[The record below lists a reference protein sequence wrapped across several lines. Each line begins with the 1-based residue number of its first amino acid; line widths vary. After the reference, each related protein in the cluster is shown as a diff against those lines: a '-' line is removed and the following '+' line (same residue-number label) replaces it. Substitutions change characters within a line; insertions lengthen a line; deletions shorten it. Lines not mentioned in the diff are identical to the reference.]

1 MMGGPGNPENPL
13 TLATAPLPVFP
24 LALPPE
30 NLVKPLTNIVGE
42 REEPPVTIKLNGFAR
57 RVEHDLA
64 VVATLQMPFQPAFQV
79 RVDFRIQVVRYL
91 LDHVLAVHSLILA

>member
-1 MMGGPGNPENPL
+1 MGGPGKPENSLPF
-13 TLATAPLPVFP
+13 AAGPLPALS
-24 LALPPE
+24 LALPLE

-64 VVATLQMPFQPAFQV
+64 VVAHLEMRFEPTFQA
-79 RVDFRIQVVRYL
+79 RVHFLVQVVRYL